1 MVVTKDNDKRIWIDV
16 ATPKYALFFS
26 LMTKELKRRGYEV
39 LVTTRYAPNYTE
51 AKEILEL
58 HKIPHIVLGEYGG
71 ATLLEKFE
79 ARIFRQKEI
88 LDLFKVRGFPKVLIC
103 GAVVDSVQVAYG
115 IGIPVVNIYDAP
127 AVSEPHDSYRN
138 QELTAVARLTL
149 PFSKIFFYPFIF
161 PKELMLRFALDDNQI
176 QSYPFIDVALWIN
189 KIQKDSKNDF
199 RIRYGLD
206 IKKPTILIREEEYKA
221 HYVKDKIP
229 TIYEVI
235 PLLKEEMEANLVIM
249 PRYEKERLKRDFGG
263 IATILEEKLK
273 PEEFY
278 PFIDL
283 FIGGGGTMNL
293 EAVCYGIPTISTR
306 SIWMLYD
313 YYLVQNGLMFWT
325 QDCKDILKIAKENIG
340 KKIDT
345 KKYFVC
351 GECNFDIII
360 RQIEKKILEV

>member
-1 MVVTKDNDKRIWIDV
+1 MIWIDV
-16 ATPKYALFFS
+16 ATPKYAMFFAS
-26 LMTKELKRRGYEV
+26 MIGDLQKRGHQV

-88 LDLFKVRGFPKVLIC
+88 LDLFKARGVPKVLIC

-115 IGIPVVNIYDAP
+115 IGIPVVNIYDTP
-127 AVSEPHDSYRN
+127 AFTKPRDEECPK
-138 QELTAVARLTL
+138 ELTAVARLTL

-161 PKELMLRFALDDNQI
+161 PKELILRFALDDNQI

-221 HYVKDKIP
+221 HYVKEKIP

-235 PLLKEEMEANLVIM
+235 PLLKAEMDANLVIM

-306 SIWMLYD
+306 SIWLVHD
-313 YYLVQNGLMFWT
+313 QYLIKNKLMFWS
-325 QDCKDILKIAKENIG
+325 QDCKEIIKIAKAMLG
-340 KKIDT
+340 KRVDSRS
-345 KKYFVC
+345 YFVQ
-351 GECNFDIII
+351 GECSFDVM
-360 RQIEKKILEV
+360 IERIEREILC

>member
-325 QDCKDILKIAKENIG
+325 QDCKDILEIAKENIG

>member
-1 MVVTKDNDKRIWIDV
+1 MIWIDV
-16 ATPKYALFFS
+16 ATPKYAMFFAS
-26 LMTKELKRRGYEV
+26 MIGDLQKRGHQV

-325 QDCKDILKIAKENIG
+325 QDCKDILEIAKENIG

>member
-88 LDLFKVRGFPKVLIC
+88 LDLFKARGFPKVLIC

-127 AVSEPHDSYRN
+127 AVSEPHDSCRN

-221 HYVKDKIP
+221 HYVKEKIP

-235 PLLKEEMEANLVIM
+235 PLLKEEMDANLVIM

-325 QDCKDILKIAKENIG
+325 QDCKDILEIAKENIG

>member
-26 LMTKELKRRGYEV
+26 LMTKELKRMGYEV

-88 LDLFKVRGFPKVLIC
+88 LDLFKARGFPKVLIC

-127 AVSEPHDSYRN
+127 AVSEPHDSCRN

-221 HYVKDKIP
+221 HYVKEKIP

-235 PLLKEEMEANLVIM
+235 PLLKEEMNANLVIM

-325 QDCKDILKIAKENIG
+325 QDCKDILEIAKENIG

>member
-1 MVVTKDNDKRIWIDV
+1 MIWIDV
-16 ATPKYALFFS
+16 ATPKYAMFFAG
-26 LMTKELKRRGYEV
+26 MIRELEKRGFEV

-58 HKIPHIVLGEYGG
+58 HQIPHIVLGEYGG

-88 LDLFKVRGFPKVLIC
+88 LDLFKARGVPKVLIC

-115 IGIPVVNIYDAP
+115 IGIPVVNIYDTP
-127 AVSEPHDSYRN
+127 AFTKPKDSECPK
-138 QELTAVARLTL
+138 ELTAVARLTL

-161 PKELMLRFALDDNQI
+161 PKELMLRFALDENQI

-189 KIQKDSKNDF
+189 AIQKDSKNDF
-199 RIRYGLD
+199 RTRYGLD
-206 IKKPTILIREEEYKA
+206 TQKPTILIREEEYKA
-221 HYVKDKIP
+221 HYVKEQIP

-235 PLLKEEMEANLVIM
+235 PLLKKEMDVNLVIM
-249 PRYEKERLKRDFGG
+249 PRYEKERLKKDFGE

-293 EAVCYGIPTISTR
+293 ESVCYGIPTISTR
-306 SIWMLYD
+306 SIWLVHD
-313 YYLVQNGLMFWT
+313 QYLIKNKLMFWS
-325 QDCKDILKIAKENIG
+325 QDCNEIVQIAKSMLG
-340 KKIDT
+340 KRIDSQS
-345 KKYFVC
+345 YFVR
-351 GECNFDIII
+351 GECSFDSM
-360 RQIEKKILEV
+360 IERITKEILC